1 MAARPTL
8 PKPQFNHRGALG
20 SLFLLMAVTV
30 CHQRITII
38 KKDCFTCHSL
48 SLPCFFS
55 RSHNSLCGQF
65 RQVGKLSLSILAI
78 LLLNPAFSTAQQRT
92 LESRMS
98 SSAEKKLA
106 DFGTSNNI
114 ATSAFNSLINRTKM
128 FLVSYCNLSN
138 N

>member
-1 MAARPTL
+1 MGVVGQEDIP
-8 PKPQFNHRGALG
+8 G
-20 SLFLLMAVTV
+20 SLRHKAMRCMGVISGTF
-30 CHQRITII
+30 ITIPRGFQI
-38 KKDCFTCHSL
+38 SCTD
-48 SLPCFFS
+48 
-55 RSHNSLCGQF
+55 
-65 RQVGKLSLSILAI
+65 
-78 LLLNPAFSTAQQRT
+78 
-92 LESRMS
+92 